1 MSNPD
6 DAVKVNFQH
15 LCQAIEALLMSSEL
29 PLTSQQIYTALGAGT
44 QELYQKAVN
53 ELNREYRETERSFEI
68 QKVAG
73 GYQIYTLPKFQVY
86 IDRLW
91 SARKRSGLT
100 RSALETLAIIAYRQP
115 FSRIEIENIRGVN
128 SDSVVQ
134 GLLERGLI
142 KIHSRQPTPGRP
154 FLYATTSEFLRYF
167 GLDSLK
173 DLPREKDFPQPVSHT
188 PLFATGEWKAGEE
201 GKEE

>member
-6 DAVKVNFQH
+6 DAVKVDFRH
-15 LCQAIEALLMSSEL
+15 LCQAVEALLMSSEL

-115 FSRIEIENIRGVN
+115 VSRVEIENIRGVN
-128 SDSVVQ
+128 SDYVVQ

-142 KIHSRQPTPGRP
+142 KIHSRQSTPGRP
-154 FLYATTSEFLRYF
+154 FLYATTNEFLRYF
-167 GLDSLK
+167 GLDSIN

-188 PLFATGEWKAGEE
+188 PLFAAGEWKTGEE